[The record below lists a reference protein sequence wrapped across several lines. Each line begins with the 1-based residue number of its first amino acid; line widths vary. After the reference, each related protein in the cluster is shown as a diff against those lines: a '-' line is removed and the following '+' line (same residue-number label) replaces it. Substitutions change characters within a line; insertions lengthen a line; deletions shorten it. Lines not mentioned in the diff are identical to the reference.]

1 MKEKRDRKIIQNLLW
16 EWSRMIGK
24 MKRIVEKNNSLD
36 KILREQ
42 IIFYKNIDYN
52 QSNWKGILRPL
63 STEGLK

>member
-1 MKEKRDRKIIQNLLW
+1 
-16 EWSRMIGK
+16 MIGK
-24 MKRIVEKNNSLD
+24 MKRIVEKNCNSLD

-52 QSNWKGILRPL
+52 QSNSKGILRPL